1 MANIA
6 IVAGM
11 LYLCHNNNRKRPPRM
26 KNISQN
32 WYRLLA
38 ALCIFLL
45 ILMVYRREARMRTSL
60 DSMEAR
66 LTALETYVRGAREY
80 SEEKVKSN
88 EERVASRDERR
99 TPLAKKTPQPKKP
112 AETKVEEVVA
122 NGDIVADAEPA
133 TGKFR
138 QVARIELNTVDST
151 TLVRVPGIGE
161 GTARKI
167 LQYRERLGG
176 YFSAEQIREK
186 VTWEG
191 AQNHLDDW
199 CENWFW
205 ADEQLI
211 QKIQINKLTFK
222 ELLRHPYL
230 DYDDVKAIVRWR
242 DRHGAVRGVEDLK
255 QLGLAD
261 SAKLASLLHYV
272 EF

>member
-1 MANIA
+1 
-6 IVAGM
+6 
-11 LYLCHNNNRKRPPRM
+11 M

-32 WYRLLA
+32 WYRILG

-45 ILMVYRREARMRTSL
+45 ILMVYRREARMRTTL

-66 LTALETYVRGAREY
+66 LTALEAYIQGSNARKTEQQPQVMEVMANAPARKDVRKAERNRNNVEKTKR
-80 SEEKVKSN
+80 SEENTIGPKN
-88 EERVASRDERR
+88 
-99 TPLAKKTPQPKKP
+99 TPETT
-112 AETKVEEVVA
+112 AE
-122 NGDIVADAEPA
+122 AEPE

-138 QVARIELNTVDST
+138 QAARLELNTIDSA
-151 TLVRVPGIGE
+151 TLVRVPGIGG
-161 GTARKI
+161 GTARAI

-186 VTWEG
+186 VKWEG
-191 AQNHLDDW
+191 AQKHLDDW

-222 ELLRHPYL
+222 ELLKHPYL
-230 DYDDVKAIVRWR
+230 NYEDVKAIIRWR
-242 DRHGAVRGVEDLK
+242 DRHGAVRGVEDLR

-261 SAKLASLLHYV
+261 STKLASLLHYV